1 MKKYQFV
8 LMKKSFLDNLKIF
21 FLFMAILVTLYLFLL
36 DNKNLDKNYLYQTVL
51 GYQTLFKFDNLAFL
65 FKIYNLS
72 FIFLTTYKFIN
83 FDLQSMR
90 NEILLREHRYRF
102 FISKISYSIILLF
115 LYRIFTNFILWY
127 LSYITLNTQ
136 INFLSNF
143 INDFLFTIIST
154 WLCALLILD
163 NKNQIIFSFFL
174 VIMPFLAIIFNNKFL
189 YLLSFIDLFIFT
201 LFKLIN
207 FNLKRMTDE
216 SSITFF

>member
-1 MKKYQFV
+1 MRKYQFV

-102 FISKISYSIILLF
+102 FISKISYSIILLL

-174 VIMPFLAIIFNNKFL
+174 VILPFLAIIFNNKVL
-189 YLLSFIDLFIFT
+189 YFLSFIDLFIFT

>member
-21 FLFMAILVTLYLFLL
+21 FLFMAILVILYLFLL

-102 FISKISYSIILLF
+102 FISKISYSIILLL
-115 LYRIFTNFILWY
+115 LYRIFTNFIL
-127 LSYITLNTQ
+127 
-136 INFLSNF
+136 
-143 INDFLFTIIST
+143 
-154 WLCALLILD
+154 
-163 NKNQIIFSFFL
+163 
-174 VIMPFLAIIFNNKFL
+174 
-189 YLLSFIDLFIFT
+189 
-201 LFKLIN
+201 
-207 FNLKRMTDE
+207 
-216 SSITFF
+216 

>member
-1 MKKYQFV
+1 MRKYQFV

-21 FLFMAILVTLYLFLL
+21 FLFMAILVTLYIFLL

-102 FISKISYSIILLF
+102 FISKISYSIILLL

-174 VIMPFLAIIFNNKFL
+174 VILPFLAIIFNNKVL
-189 YLLSFIDLFIFT
+189 YFLSFIDLFIFT

>member
-21 FLFMAILVTLYLFLL
+21 FLFMAILVTFYLFLL

-51 GYQTLFKFDNLAFL
+51 GYQTLLKFDNLAFL

-102 FISKISYSIILLF
+102 FISKISYSILLLF
-115 LYRIFTNFILWY
+115 LYRIFINFILWY

-154 WLCALLILD
+154 WLCTLLILD

-174 VIMPFLAIIFNNKFL
+174 VILPFLAIIFNNKVL
-189 YLLSFIDLFIFT
+189 YFLSFIDLSIFT

>member
-1 MKKYQFV
+1 MRKYQFV

-36 DNKNLDKNYLYQTVL
+36 DNKNLDKNYLYQTAL

-83 FDLQSMR
+83 FDLQSMK

-102 FISKISYSIILLF
+102 FISKISYSIILLL

-143 INDFLFTIIST
+143 IYDFLFTIIST

-174 VIMPFLAIIFNNKFL
+174 VILPFLAIIFNNKVL
-189 YLLSFIDLFIFT
+189 YFLSFIDLFIFT

>member
-102 FISKISYSIILLF
+102 FISKISYSIILLL

>member
-102 FISKISYSIILLF
+102 FISKISYSIILL
-115 LYRIFTNFILWY
+115 LLNRIFTNFILWY

-174 VIMPFLAIIFNNKFL
+174 VILPFLAIIFNNKVL
-189 YLLSFIDLFIFT
+189 YFLSFIDLFIFT

>member
-1 MKKYQFV
+1 MKKYQLV

-102 FISKISYSIILLF
+102 FISKISYSIILLL

-174 VIMPFLAIIFNNKFL
+174 VILPFLAIIFNNKFL

>member
-102 FISKISYSIILLF
+102 FISKISYSIILLL

-127 LSYITLNTQ
+127 LSYITSNTQ

-174 VIMPFLAIIFNNKFL
+174 VILPFLAIIFNNKFL

>member
-1 MKKYQFV
+1 MRKYQFV

-36 DNKNLDKNYLYQTVL
+36 DNKNLDKNYLYQTAL

-83 FDLQSMR
+83 FDLQSMK

-102 FISKISYSIILLF
+102 FISTISYSIILLL

-143 INDFLFTIIST
+143 IYDFLFTIIST

-174 VIMPFLAIIFNNKFL
+174 VILPFLAIIFNNKVL
-189 YLLSFIDLFIFT
+189 YFLSFIDLFIFT

>member
-1 MKKYQFV
+1 
-8 LMKKSFLDNLKIF
+8 
-21 FLFMAILVTLYLFLL
+21 MAILVTLYLFLL

-102 FISKISYSIILLF
+102 FISKISYSIILLL

-136 INFLSNF
+136 INFFSNF

-174 VIMPFLAIIFNNKFL
+174 VILPFLAIIFNNKVL
-189 YLLSFIDLFIFT
+189 YFLSFIDLFIFT

>member
-1 MKKYQFV
+1 
-8 LMKKSFLDNLKIF
+8 
-21 FLFMAILVTLYLFLL
+21 MAILVTLYLFLL

-102 FISKISYSIILLF
+102 FISKISYSIILLL

-174 VIMPFLAIIFNNKFL
+174 VILPFLAIIFNNKFL

>member
-1 MKKYQFV
+1 MRKYQFV

-36 DNKNLDKNYLYQTVL
+36 DNKNLDKNYLYQTAL

-102 FISKISYSIILLF
+102 LISKISYSIILLL

-174 VIMPFLAIIFNNKFL
+174 VILPFLAIIFNNKVL
-189 YLLSFIDLFIFT
+189 YFLSFIDLFIFT

>member
-21 FLFMAILVTLYLFLL
+21 FLFMAILVILYLFLL

-102 FISKISYSIILLF
+102 FISKISYSIILLL

>member
-1 MKKYQFV
+1 MKKYQLV

-174 VIMPFLAIIFNNKFL
+174 VILPFLAIIFNNKFL

>member
-102 FISKISYSIILLF
+102 FISKISYSIILLL

-154 WLCALLILD
+154 WLCTLLILD

-174 VIMPFLAIIFNNKFL
+174 VILPFLAIIFNNKVL
-189 YLLSFIDLFIFT
+189 YFLSFIDLFIFT

>member
-174 VIMPFLAIIFNNKFL
+174 VILPFLAIIFNNKFL

>member
-51 GYQTLFKFDNLAFL
+51 GYQTLLKFDNLAFL

-102 FISKISYSIILLF
+102 FISKISYSILLLF
-115 LYRIFTNFILWY
+115 LYRIFINFILWY

-154 WLCALLILD
+154 WLCTLLILD

-174 VIMPFLAIIFNNKFL
+174 VILPFLAIIFNNKVL
-189 YLLSFIDLFIFT
+189 YFLSFIDLSIFT

>member
-1 MKKYQFV
+1 MRKYQFV

-36 DNKNLDKNYLYQTVL
+36 DNKNLDKNYLYQTAL

-102 FISKISYSIILLF
+102 FISKISYSIILLL

-174 VIMPFLAIIFNNKFL
+174 VILPFLAIIFNNKVL
-189 YLLSFIDLFIFT
+189 YFLSFIDLFIFT

>member
-1 MKKYQFV
+1 MRKYQFV

-21 FLFMAILVTLYLFLL
+21 FLFMAILVTIYLFLL

-102 FISKISYSIILLF
+102 FISKISYSIILLL

-127 LSYITLNTQ
+127 LSYITLNNQ

-143 INDFLFTIIST
+143 IYDFLFTIIST

-174 VIMPFLAIIFNNKFL
+174 VILPFLAIIFNNKFL

>member
-102 FISKISYSIILLF
+102 FISKISYSIILLL

-174 VIMPFLAIIFNNKFL
+174 VILPFLAIIFNNKFL

>member
-1 MKKYQFV
+1 
-8 LMKKSFLDNLKIF
+8 
-21 FLFMAILVTLYLFLL
+21 
-36 DNKNLDKNYLYQTVL
+36 
-51 GYQTLFKFDNLAFL
+51 
-65 FKIYNLS
+65 
-72 FIFLTTYKFIN
+72 
-83 FDLQSMR
+83 MR

-102 FISKISYSIILLF
+102 FISKISYSIILLL

-154 WLCALLILD
+154 WLCTLLILD

-174 VIMPFLAIIFNNKFL
+174 VILPFLAIIFNNKVL
-189 YLLSFIDLFIFT
+189 YFLSFIDLSIFT

>member
-21 FLFMAILVTLYLFLL
+21 FLFMAILVTIYLFLL

-102 FISKISYSIILLF
+102 FISKISYSIILLL

-174 VIMPFLAIIFNNKFL
+174 VILPFLAIIFNNKVL
-189 YLLSFIDLFIFT
+189 YFLSFIDLFIFT

>member
-102 FISKISYSIILLF
+102 FISKISYSIILLL

-136 INFLSNF
+136 INFFSNF

-174 VIMPFLAIIFNNKFL
+174 VILPFLAIIFNNKVL
-189 YLLSFIDLFIFT
+189 YFLSFIDLFIFT

>member
-143 INDFLFTIIST
+143 IKDFLFNIIST

-174 VIMPFLAIIFNNKFL
+174 VILPFLAIIFNNKFL

>member
-51 GYQTLFKFDNLAFL
+51 GYQTLLKFDNLAFL

-102 FISKISYSIILLF
+102 FISKISYSIILLL

-154 WLCALLILD
+154 WLCTLLILD

-174 VIMPFLAIIFNNKFL
+174 VILPFLAIIFNNKVL
-189 YLLSFIDLFIFT
+189 YFLSFIDLSIFT

>member
-36 DNKNLDKNYLYQTVL
+36 DNKNHDKNYLYQTVL

-102 FISKISYSIILLF
+102 FISKISYSIILLL

-174 VIMPFLAIIFNNKFL
+174 VILPFLAIIFNNKFL

>member
-8 LMKKSFLDNLKIF
+8 LLKKSFLDNLKIF

-102 FISKISYSIILLF
+102 LISKISYSIVLLL

-154 WLCALLILD
+154 WLCTLLILD

-174 VIMPFLAIIFNNKFL
+174 VILPFLAIIFNNKVL
-189 YLLSFIDLFIFT
+189 YFLSFIDLFIFT

>member
-102 FISKISYSIILLF
+102 FISKISYSIILLL

-174 VIMPFLAIIFNNKFL
+174 VILPFLAIIFNNKVL
-189 YLLSFIDLFIFT
+189 YFLSFIDLFIFT